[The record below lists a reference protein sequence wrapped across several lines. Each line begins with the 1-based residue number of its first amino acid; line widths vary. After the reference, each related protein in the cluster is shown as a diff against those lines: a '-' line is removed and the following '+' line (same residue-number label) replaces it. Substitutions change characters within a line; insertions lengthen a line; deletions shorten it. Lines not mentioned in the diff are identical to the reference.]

1 MNHEFNDIAHK
12 QSYNISQR
20 KKNEVNYM
28 NLKEAFRYQNKLQT
42 LMDEAQGILN
52 SDDNVTKVEST
63 YLRHKVMAEAEDETV
78 LVVPETEYGD
88 QITDIAR
95 FLLYLLDEK
104 SRLFAAIRK
113 AKDALDVDMDSE
125 VSLNAARQSIAR
137 TFKRM
142 NDLRNSEQTIHNG
155 GTGYRFNAEGNQVTY
170 RCDVKRVTTINYDRK
185 IIRAELG
192 KLNQKADETSTKLD
206 LCLVT
211 SAVEYEPPFDVNA
224 SFAEAFE
231 TFTENAGA

>member
-1 MNHEFNDIAHK
+1 
-12 QSYNISQR
+12 
-20 KKNEVNYM
+20 M
-28 NLKEAFRYQNKLQT
+28 NLKEAFRFQNKLQA
-42 LMDEAQGILN
+42 LLDEAQGIL
-52 SDDNVTKVEST
+52 DQDANVTRVENT
-63 YLRHKVMAEAEDETV
+63 YLRRKVMAEAQDETV
-78 LVVPETEYGD
+78 LVAPETEYYE

-95 FLLYLLDEK
+95 FLLYLLEEK
-104 SRLFAAIRK
+104 GKLFAAIRK
-113 AKDALDVDMDSE
+113 AKDSLDLDMDSE

-142 NDLRNSEQTIHNG
+142 NDLRNSEQILSNG

-185 IIRAELG
+185 VIRAALSA
-192 KLNQKADETSTKLD
+192 LNRKADETSTRLD

-211 SAVEYEPPFDVNA
+211 STVDYAPPFDVNA

-231 TFTENAGA
+231 TFLNA